1 MAAWEGN
8 YAGGTKLSDLVTRPE
23 FLSYTQEEIFNR
35 CQWLQSGAVTRNT
48 ALDAREGGAAVTVP
62 FFKPIDPTEVVI
74 QDNTT
79 WGAGGYVAPEK
90 IEAAAQIMPILHRTY
105 AYASSDL
112 AAMGSGTDPLA
123 AVRSYITRATLRL
136 RTRTLVAQLEGLFG
150 TALSGNSIDV
160 SQATAG
166 ATEANFISAS
176 SVIRAKH
183 ALGERGDE
191 LSIIAM
197 HSDVVAYLEQIGALT
212 FSTSAL
218 STGGNIQWGGGG
230 VGIGAGE
237 AGVRM
242 FMGLRVIVD
251 DLLAPKVNA
260 GGADQYHCYLL
271 SPGALA
277 EGVQQ
282 ELRIE
287 TDRNI
292 LSLQDVLQCNYHYG
306 FHLMGSTFTGANNPQ
321 NINLADPTNWGLAY
335 SDRKMVGAVELIVNS
350 PFAANV

>member
-8 YAGGTKLSDLVTRPE
+8 YANGTKLSDLVTRPE
-23 FLSYTQEEIFNR
+23 FLAYQREDIYNN
-35 CQWLQSGAVTRNT
+35 CKWIQSGAVTRNS
-48 ALDAREGGAAVTVP
+48 ALDARAGGVKVQVP
-62 FFKPIDPTEVVI
+62 FFKPINPTEVVI
-74 QDNTT
+74 EDNST

-90 IEAAAQIMPILHRTY
+90 IEAAAQIMPILHRTF

-123 AVRSYITRATLRL
+123 AVRSYITRAVLRL

-150 TALSGNSIDV
+150 TALAGNSVDV
-160 SQATAG
+160 SQATTG

-176 SVIRAKH
+176 AVIRAKH

-197 HSDVVAYLEQIGALT
+197 HSDVAAYLEQIGALT

-218 STGGNIQWGGGG
+218 STGGAITWGGGG
-230 VGIGAGE
+230 VGIGPGE
-237 AGVRM
+237 AGVRT

-251 DLLAPKVNA
+251 DLLAPSVNA
-260 GGADQYHCYLL
+260 GGADQYPCYLFT
-271 SPGALA
+271 PGALA

-282 ELRIE
+282 EMRIE
-287 TDRNI
+287 SDRNI
-292 LSLQDVLQCNYHYG
+292 LSLQDILQCNYHYG
-306 FHLMGSTFTGANNPQ
+306 FHVMGSTFTGANNPA
-321 NINLADPTNWGLAY
+321 NIDLADTTKWGLAY
-335 SDRKMVGAVELIVNS
+335 SDRRMVGAVELIVNT
-350 PFAANV
+350 PYAANV